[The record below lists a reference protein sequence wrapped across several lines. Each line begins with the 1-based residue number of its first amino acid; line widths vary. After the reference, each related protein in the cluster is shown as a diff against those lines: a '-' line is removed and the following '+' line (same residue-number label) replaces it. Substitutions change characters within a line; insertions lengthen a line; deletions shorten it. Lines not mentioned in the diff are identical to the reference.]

1 MTPAIEV
8 VGLEKRFKKRRSGRQ
23 LLTPWRRPAPTVA
36 LAGVN
41 LRVEPGE
48 LVTLIG
54 PNGAGKTTLLKI
66 LGTLITPTAGT
77 ASVLGVDVV
86 RAPAEARR
94 RIGYVLADER
104 SFFWRL
110 STRENLR
117 FFAAL
122 EGLRGRASVERIR
135 ALAGLVGLT
144 EELDRDFQDLSTG
157 QRQRLAIARGLLA
170 DPPVLLFD
178 EATRSLD
185 PGRAARLR
193 RIIREILVDREKK
206 AVLFATHDL
215 GEATALADR
224 VILMAGG
231 RVDAEGSMEALS
243 PRIAALFAAEARAE
257 DIEYERLFPPPGSAP
272 SP

>member
-1 MTPAIEV
+1 MVAEV
-8 VGLEKRFKKRRSGRQ
+8 SDERADHIVVRGVTKRFGDFQALTDIHMRVGRGN
-23 LLTPWRRPAPTVA
+23 VA
-36 LAGVN
+36 VI
-41 LRVEPGE
+41 
-48 LVTLIG
+48 IG
-54 PNGAGKTTLLKI
+54 GSGAGKTTLLKI
-66 LGTLITPTAGT
+66 LGTLITPTSGT
-77 ASVLGVDVV
+77 AAVLGVDVL

-110 STRENLR
+110 STKENLR

-122 EGLRGRASVERIR
+122 EGLWGRAAAERIR
-135 ALAGLVGLT
+135 SLAGLVGLT

-224 VILMAGG
+224 VILMAEG
-231 RVDAEGSMEALS
+231 RVAAEGSMEGLG
-243 PRIAALFAAEARAE
+243 PQIAELFAAEARAE
-257 DIEYERLFPPPGSAP
+257 DAEYERLFPPGGP
-272 SP
+272 

>member
-1 MTPAIEV
+1 MTPAIQV
-8 VGLEKRFKKRRSGRQ
+8 VGLHKQFNKRRSGRQ
-23 LLTPWRRPAPTVA
+23 LLRPWRRPPPTVA
-36 LAGVN
+36 LAGVS
-41 LRVEPGE
+41 LTVAPGE

-66 LGTLITPTAGT
+66 LGTLITPTSGT
-77 ASVLGVDVV
+77 AAVLGVDVL

-110 STRENLR
+110 STKENLR

-122 EGLRGRASVERIR
+122 EGLWGRAAAERIR
-135 ALAGLVGLT
+135 SLAGLVGLT

-224 VILMAGG
+224 VILMAEG
-231 RVDAEGSMEALS
+231 RVAAEGSMEGLG
-243 PRIAALFAAEARAE
+243 PQIAELFAAEARAE
-257 DIEYERLFPPPGSAP
+257 DAEYERLFPPGGP
-272 SP
+272 